1 MLENGA
7 NVEAKGGTHG
17 NALAAA
23 SIKGRMEVVQIL
35 LEKGADV
42 EAESGLALR
51 KASKKGREAVM
62 RLLLEHKAD
71 DNLAFQHDSESLR
84 GISIDDHE
92 VVIQLLLEKLE
103 TLKVG
108 SI

>member
-1 MLENGA
+1 
-7 NVEAKGGTHG
+7 
-17 NALAAA
+17 
-23 SIKGRMEVVQIL
+23 MEVVQIL